1 MKQSKKTNTTVAD
14 VLAACHRWAPPE
26 LAWEKDNVGLIA
38 GDPAAAVTGVL
49 LSCDLSTPV
58 VVEAAKR
65 EANVVI
71 VHHPP
76 IFTPVKSLRA
86 DAPRQA
92 ALLAAIRGG
101 LHVIAMHTN
110 YDAAAEGVNDVLA
123 ALVGLT
129 DVRPLCPLA
138 DPAKQVMLVVFTPA
152 TDLSAVQRAAFA
164 AGAGQI
170 GEYADCG
177 FRVAGVGSFRGS
189 ERSNPTIGQ
198 RGRLEEVDEWR
209 LEMIV
214 PEADLAAVLAA
225 VRKAHSYEEPVMD
238 VYPTIATERP
248 HGIVRLGRLAR
259 PTTVAA
265 LVERIKPALKVE
277 TIGVIGPRRR
287 RVKTVAVCS
296 GGCGDDML
304 AAAIAA
310 GVDLFV
316 TGEMSH
322 DCAVAAVEAGL
333 SCLLAGHWHTERP
346 AMAALAPRLATAFP
360 AVPVHVSRKDAAP
373 ISYL

>member
-1 MKQSKKTNTTVAD
+1 MKHNDTTVAD

-26 LAWEKDNVGLIA
+26 LAWEKDNIGLIA
-38 GDPAAAVTGVL
+38 GDPAATVGGVL

-58 VVEAAKR
+58 VAEAVKR

-76 IFTPVKSLRA
+76 IFAPVKSLRT

-92 ALLAAIRGG
+92 ALLAAIRNG

-123 ALVGLT
+123 ALVGLA
-129 DVRPLCPLA
+129 DVRPLCP
-138 DPAKQVMLVVFTPA
+138 D
-152 TDLSAVQRAAFA
+152 
-164 AGAGQI
+164 
-170 GEYADCG
+170 
-177 FRVAGVGSFRGS
+177 
-189 ERSNPTIGQ
+189 
-198 RGRLEEVDEWR
+198 
-209 LEMIV
+209 
-214 PEADLAAVLAA
+214 
-225 VRKAHSYEEPVMD
+225 
-238 VYPTIATERP
+238 
-248 HGIVRLGRLAR
+248 GIVRIGRLAK
-259 PTTVAA
+259 PATVAA

-277 TIGVIGPRRR
+277 TIGVIGPLRR
-287 RVKTVAVCS
+287 RVKTVAVCG

-310 GVDLFV
+310 EVDLFI